1 MTITPCLQ
9 KEIVKMV
16 IGTHQLL
23 ETKYHDLGRQRKNIW
38 RGWIEGTDHVDL
50 YDQQHLTY
58 IILYFPTVWNF
69 TLSLG
74 ATEGDVTA
82 AMRYL
87 AKAEIIEL
95 MVCMYIL
102 PPESLL
108 KVQKIRRS
116 RRKLSKGV
124 LLSLQS
130 PKRCRIATPEI
141 DIDDE
146 DSGDESRQITTGI
159 GATRILVSTVQL

>member
-1 MTITPCLQ
+1 
-9 KEIVKMV
+9 MV
-16 IGTHQLL
+16 VGMHQYL
-23 ETKYHDLGRQRKNIW
+23 ETQYSELARQRKNIW
-38 RGWIEGTDHVDL
+38 RGWIEGTDHVKL

-69 TLSLG
+69 TLPFG
-74 ATEGDVTA
+74 ATAEDVTT

-102 PPESLL
+102 PPTYLL
-108 KVQKIRRS
+108 KLQQIRQS
-116 RRKLSKGV
+116 RRKLSEGA

-130 PKRCRIATPEI
+130 PKRRRTATPDDNI
-141 DIDDE
+141 DADDDKEDSDDE
-146 DSGDESRQITTGI
+146 EE
-159 GATRILVSTVQL
+159 LVL